1 MSKKNIYMIQPNY
14 LYGNSAHLPYAAAT
28 VAAFAFSDPLI
39 NKNYKLK
46 KIQFLREEP
55 VTCAQQAEDPFL
67 VGFSSYIW
75 NFEYNLILAEK
86 FKKYHPD
93 CFILFGGH
101 QVTVEGYLLSEYSF
115 IDFLIHG
122 EGEEPFRDLLAVLSG
137 QTSLELNDVNNIS
150 YRKNGKVL
158 STPHRDYTSC
168 DYPSPYLEG
177 YFDSFFEDYPRLNFE
192 LMLETN
198 RGCAYNCSYCD
209 WGNLSSKIRQF
220 PLERVLGE
228 LDWASRHKL
237 EFAGCADA
245 NFGILPRDEDIID
258 YLINLRKT
266 TGFPQKFQASYAK
279 NNSERIFRI
288 GKKLNDNKM
297 NKGVTLA
304 FQTLSPLA
312 SENVRRTNISMGHY
326 SKLLSMYNEAKIP
339 TYTELILG
347 LPGETFESFSEGF
360 NQLIKAGQ
368 HHSVYVHNCELLPG
382 SVMGSKEYVEKYGI
396 SASKI
401 PLNLPHMAAPSGTE
415 IPEFSYIVTKTYT
428 MDHDMW
434 IKTNMLSNVVQ
445 CFHHMNL
452 LQFFSIFLY
461 HENNMEYIDF
471 YNELLDFI
479 ENNPDTVCG
488 SVFSDIKKQLEGI
501 LKGKGSLLFYD
512 DNFGDISWP
521 FEEYAFLRI
530 VRELNKFYEDITP
543 FLESFDIEKDIFKD
557 LLGYQ
562 SKIIKTPKPG
572 NFSFELKYNLNDYFS
587 AVFRGLKPELK
598 LQPNVLEI
606 TDDRAQSDW
615 ADYAR
620 YIVWYGRKDSKNI
633 HIDNARVRKI

>member
-1 MSKKNIYMIQPNY
+1 MIQPNY

-28 VAAFAFSDPLI
+28 VAAYAFSDPVVVE
-39 NKNYKLK
+39 NYCLK

-55 VTCAQQAEDPFL
+55 DLCARVAQEPFL
-67 VGFSSYIW
+67 VGFSAYMW
-75 NFEYNLILAEK
+75 NFEYNLVLAER
-86 FKKYHPD
+86 FKKHHPD
-93 CFILFGGH
+93 CTIVFGGH
-101 QVTVEGYLLSEYSF
+101 QVTPDGALLDKYPF
-115 IDFLIHG
+115 IDILVLG
-122 EGEEPFRDLLAVLSG
+122 EGEVPFKNILLSRLGKFPLAS
-137 QTSLELNDVNNIS
+137 VNNICF
-150 YRKNGKVL
+150 RDDEGKIV
-158 STPHRDYTSC
+158 STPVEFYSDC
-168 DYPSPYLEG
+168 NYPSPYLEG
-177 YFDSFFEDYPRLNFE
+177 YFDSFFEDYPSLGFE

-245 NFGILPRDEDIID
+245 NFGILPRDEEIID
-258 YLINLRKT
+258 YIINLRKT
-266 TGFPQKFQASYAK
+266 TGYPQKFQASYAK

-288 GKKLNDNKM
+288 GKKLNDNHM

-312 SENVRRTNISMGHY
+312 AENVRRTNISMGHY

-347 LPGETFESFSEGF
+347 LPGETFESFAEGL

-382 SVMGSKEYVEKYGI
+382 SVMGSKEYVEKYEIG
-396 SASKI
+396 ASRI
-401 PLNLPHMAAPSGTE
+401 PLNLPHMAAPSDTE

-452 LQFFSIFLY
+452 LQFFSIFLFY
-461 HENNMEYIDF
+461 ENNLEYIDF
-471 YNELLDFI
+471 YKALLDFI
-479 ENNPDTVCG
+479 ENNPNTVCG
-488 SVFSDIKKQLEGI
+488 SVFSEIKTQLKGI
-501 LKGKGSLLFYD
+501 LQGEGSLLFYD
-512 DNFGDISWP
+512 NNFGDISWP
-521 FEEYAFLRI
+521 YEEYAFLRI
-530 VRELNKFYEDITP
+530 VRELDKFYKDVIP
-543 FLESFDIEKDIFKD
+543 FLESFDIEKDIFQD
-557 LLGYQ
+557 LLSYQ

-587 AVFRGLKPELK
+587 AAFKGLKPRLK

-606 TDDRAQSDW
+606 TDDRTQSNW

-633 HIDNARVRKI
+633 HMDNVKVRKI